1 MRKLILYSILIILS
15 ISAYG
20 QDNRLQLKDSVTTTY
35 PYTLPIFGKFLHDIG
50 IDLPYPVG
58 IMINSFYGV
67 QDILIPDISIGFSD
81 GPRGTDIPLTDITR
95 LIEFS
100 EIKATAYS
108 LNFRPDIWILPF
120 LNLYGIIG
128 KAWAI
133 TDVQISYPIELRALA
148 ELDGNSFGIGM
159 TFAGGLGKYFFVV
172 DGNNVWTNMKNFKEP
187 VATSVLSM
195 RLGRTFH
202 PFKNPESNIGVWA
215 GAMRVQMG
223 GITQGSISL
232 GEVLPPETW
241 DRRDEIVDNYY
252 TWYDN
257 ADEMKQNAADKV
269 LTPIVETLAESNG
282 EATVT
287 YKISKK
293 PAQEWNMIIGG
304 QYQIDKHWQVRAEL
318 GGLGNRK
325 SLLISANYRFGI
337 KHK

>member
-1 MRKLILYSILIILS
+1 MRKLILYSVLIIIS
-15 ISAYG
+15 INAYS
-20 QDNRLQLKDSVTTTY
+20 QDYRYQKKDSVTTNY
-35 PYTLPIFGKFLHDIG
+35 PYSLPLFGNFLHAAG
-50 IDLPYPVG
+50 VDLPYPVG
-58 IMINSFYGV
+58 IMVNSFYAV
-67 QDILIPDISIGFSD
+67 QDILIPDIAIGFSG
-81 GPRGTDIPLTDITR
+81 GPGGADIPLTDITR

-120 LNLYGIIG
+120 LNVYGIVG
-128 KAWAI
+128 KAWAL
-133 TDVQISYPIELRALA
+133 TDVQVSYPIELRALA
-148 ELDGNSFGIGM
+148 ELDGNSFGVGM
-159 TFAGGLGKYFFVV
+159 TFAGGLGNYFVVV
-172 DGNNVWTNMKNFKEP
+172 DGNHVWTNMKNFKEP
-187 VATSVLSM
+187 VATRVLSL

-223 GITQGSISL
+223 GITEGTISL

-241 DRRDEIVDNYY
+241 DKRDKIVDSYY

-257 ADEMKQNAADKV
+257 VDEMKQKAADKV
-269 LTPIVETLAESNG
+269 LTPIIESMAASNG
-282 EATVT
+282 EATVK

-304 QYQIDKHWQVRAEL
+304 QYQIDKHWQVRAE
-318 GGLGNRK
+318 GGILGNRK